1 MKINIYSKVSVFLF
15 IAFLLSISFVS
26 ARSYDEVFTL
36 KPNKHYISNSFV
48 RDNPWNG
55 GNLGGNSYSYYSS
68 NSYGQGYV
76 NWHDSGYPN
85 SYYYQPR
92 YDSNLGYYN
101 WRY

>member
-1 MKINIYSKVSVFLF
+1 MF